1 MPNQKILTS
10 VGIFILLSSFLILV
24 TLLYVI
30 EKKGAFEAHKQY
42 KLIAHNAEE
51 IEKGMPILFS
61 GFEIGQV
68 SDLGLNEKGE
78 VIISLSIPEHNTK
91 WVRQGSRFI
100 LEKPLIGKAK
110 ITLNSS
116 MNKPPLPEGAV
127 LRMQIKDGINEAISN
142 IQPIISE
149 LQNIVGNI
157 HFLSNSLTD
166 NNQSFQKALHNV
178 ENFSSKL
185 SKAPSLLAS
194 VTGDQRSAKELDES
208 LHNLNLVLSD
218 LHSIIKNADDGVSE
232 FRQDL
237 IQPASTGIKQGNE
250 ILKDLRYKLRLMDKT
265 VQALAESDQDINYFK
280 DEMKVL
286 IDEMGELSNKV
297 NALLGK
303 EGEENVE
310 LP

>member
-1 MPNQKILTS
+1 MPNKKILTS

-24 TLLYVI
+24 TLFYVI
-30 EKKGAFEAHKQY
+30 NKKGAFETHQQY
-42 KLIAHNAEE
+42 KLISNNAEE

-68 SDLGLNEKGE
+68 SDLGLDDKGE
-78 VIISLSIPEHNTK
+78 VIITLSVPQHNTK
-91 WVRQGSRFI
+91 WIRQGSRFI

-110 ITLNSS
+110 ITLSSS
-116 MNKPPLPEGAV
+116 MKNPILPEGII

-157 HFLSNSLTD
+157 HFLTNSFTD
-166 NNQSFQKALHNV
+166 NNESFQKSLHNV
-178 ENFSSKL
+178 ERLSSKL
-185 SKAPSLLAS
+185 STSQSLLSS
-194 VTGDQRSAKELDES
+194 VTGDKKSGQHLDTS
-208 LHNLNLVLSD
+208 IQNLNLLLTD
-218 LHSIIKNADDGVSE
+218 LRSIIKNADGGVSE
-232 FRQDL
+232 VRADIIAPTSQ
-237 IQPASTGIKQGNE
+237 SIKQTNE
-250 ILKDLRYKLRLMDKT
+250 ILNDIAQKLKTMDKT
-265 VQALAESDQDINYFK
+265 VQALGNSDQDIKYFK

-297 NALLGK
+297 NSLLGE
-303 EGEENVE
+303 EGEENIE